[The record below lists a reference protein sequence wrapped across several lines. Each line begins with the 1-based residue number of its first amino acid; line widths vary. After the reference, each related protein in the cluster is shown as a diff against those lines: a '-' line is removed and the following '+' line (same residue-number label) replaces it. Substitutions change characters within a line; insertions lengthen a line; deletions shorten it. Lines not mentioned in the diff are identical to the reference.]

1 MMLFYLFKKLIFFYQ
16 LTVMRKIMKKVL
28 IPTKLDKFAAD
39 LLQNNGYNVV
49 QDADSDLNELI
60 QANSDTNVLIVRSEK
75 VTPEVIDALPDLQL
89 VVRAGA
95 GYNTIDTKYARRK
108 NIDVMNTPGA
118 NSNAVA
124 EEVVAMM
131 LAGCRH
137 IVRGDITTRAGE
149 WEKKSLMGTELTNK
163 TIGIIGLG
171 NIGRLLIRRLRGFD
185 MTILGYDPFITA
197 DRAEQMGVKLC
208 SVAEIFA
215 QSDFISLHIPEN
227 DETRGSINKPLFE
240 AMKDGAML
248 INCARAGIINEDDLR
263 AVKAQKKIIF
273 CNDVYPKDAAGE
285 KSVADIADLMLPH
298 LGAST
303 KEANFNAARQ
313 AAEQTIAYFE
323 QGINNAVVNK
333 GVPDGL
339 DARFQSLAYILT
351 SVARAYLGQGG
362 QPAEIELSLY
372 GSLHPY
378 GQWMLAPIAAGISNE
393 FDPYLDNTEAANF
406 FETRGINVSER
417 EVDDS
422 KEYGDSMTI
431 DLFQGGDVIRKVSIR
446 GTLAEGNLMIA
457 RINAFDKLYL
467 DVVGNNLFVEYG
479 DQPGVLGK
487 IAGILGENGIN
498 IVDVRAPQDLEKNR
512 ALATVKTNVP
522 VPLELLS
529 TISETVGALNICTF
543 NYHG

>member
-1 MMLFYLFKKLIFFYQ
+1 
-16 LTVMRKIMKKVL
+16 MKKVL
-28 IPTKLDKFAAD
+28 IPTKLDTFAAD
-39 LLQNNGYNVV
+39 LLRKNNYEVV
-49 QDADSDLNELI
+49 QDASTDMSELVKSH
-60 QANSDTNVLIVRSEK
+60 ADTNVLIVRSEK
-75 VTPEVIDALPDLQL
+75 VTPEIIDALPELQL

-108 NIDVMNTPGA
+108 NVDVMNTPGA

-131 LAGCRH
+131 LAACRH
-137 IVRGDITTRAGE
+137 IVKGDITTRAGE
-149 WEKKSLMGTELTNK
+149 WEKNSLMGTELTNK

-185 MTILGYDPFITA
+185 MTFLGYDPFITA

-227 DETRGSINKPLFE
+227 NETRGSINKPLFE
-240 AMKDGAML
+240 SMKEGAML
-248 INCARAGIINEDDLR
+248 INCARAGVIDEEALR
-263 AVKAQKKIIF
+263 EVKKTKKIIY

-285 KSVADIADLMLPH
+285 KSVADVADLMLPH

-313 AAEQTIAYFE
+313 SAEQTIAYFE
-323 QGINNAVVNK
+323 KGINNAVVNK

-339 DARFQSLAYILT
+339 DSRYQSLAYILT
-351 SVARAYLGQGG
+351 SVARAYLGRDQ

-372 GSLHPY
+372 GSLHSY
-378 GQWMLAPIAAGISNE
+378 GQWMLPPIAAGISSE
-393 FDPYLDNTEAANF
+393 FDPYQDNTEAASF
-406 FETRGINVSER
+406 FETRGIKVSER

-446 GTLAEGNLMIA
+446 GTLTEGNLMVS

-467 DVVGNNLFVEYG
+467 DVVGHNLFVEYG

-487 IAGILGENGIN
+487 ISGILGDNGIN

-512 ALATVKTNVP
+512 ALAAIKTNTP
-522 VPLELLS
+522 VPDALAK
-529 TISETVGALNICTF
+529 TIADTIGALNTF
-543 NYHG
+543 TYNYSE

>member
-1 MMLFYLFKKLIFFYQ
+1 
-16 LTVMRKIMKKVL
+16 MKKVL
-28 IPTKLDKFAAD
+28 IPTKLDTYAAE
-39 LLQNNGYNVV
+39 LLQNNGYEVV
-49 QDADSDLNELI
+49 QDADSELSELI
-60 QANSDTNVLIVRSEK
+60 KTNADTNVLIVRSEK
-75 VTPEVIDALPDLQL
+75 VTPEVIDALPELRL

-95 GYNTIDTKYARRK
+95 GYNTIDTKYARRN

-137 IVRGDITTRAGE
+137 IVKGDITTRAGE
-149 WEKKSLMGTELTNK
+149 WEKKKLMGTELTSK
-163 TIGIIGLG
+163 VIGIVGLG

-215 QSDFISLHIPEN
+215 QADFISLHIPEN
-227 DETRGSINKPLFE
+227 DETRGSINRPLFD

-248 INCARAGIINEDDLR
+248 INCARAGVIDEADLR
-263 AVKAQKKIIF
+263 AAKAEKKIVY
-273 CNDVYPKDAAGE
+273 CNDVYPKDTAGE
-285 KSVADIADLMLPH
+285 KSIADVADLMLPH

-303 KEANFNAARQ
+303 KEANFNAAKQ
-313 AAEQTIAYFE
+313 AADQTIGYFE
-323 QGINNAVVNK
+323 QGINTAVVNK
-333 GVPDGL
+333 GLPDGL
-339 DARFQSLAYILT
+339 DARFQSLANILT
-351 SVARAYLGQGG
+351 SVARAYLGHDE

-372 GSLHPY
+372 GNLNPY
-378 GQWMLAPIAAGISNE
+378 GQWMLSPIAAGISSE
-393 FDPYLDNTEAANF
+393 FDPYMDNTEAANF
-406 FETRGINVSER
+406 FETRGIKVSER

-431 DLFQGGDVIRKVSIR
+431 DLFQGDEVIRKVSIR
-446 GTLAEGNLMIA
+446 GTLTEGNLMIA
-457 RINAFDKLYL
+457 RINAFEKLYL
-467 DVVGNNLFVEYG
+467 DVCGNNLFVEYG

-487 IAGILGENGIN
+487 IAGILGENDIN
-498 IVDVRAPQDLEKNR
+498 IVDIRAPQDLVKNR

-522 VPLELLS
+522 VPQELLS
-529 TISETVGALNICTF
+529 IISDAVGALNICTY